1 VIGKTIGNYRFEE
14 KIGEG
19 GVGEVYRA
27 TDTLLDRT
35 VAIKA
40 LRSDLAAKSKVLT
53 RFRAEAQVLARFNHT
68 NIAMLYTMV
77 VNDEGIWMVMEH
89 VEGQTFAEIVKQSG
103 RLPPSSAVPWFQQA
117 LDGIGYAHEHGV
129 IHRDIKGSNIMLNTQ
144 GVVKVM
150 DFGIARALGSSR
162 LTRHGHMVGT
172 LQYMSPEQVRGR
184 ETDARSDI
192 YSLGVL
198 LLNLVT
204 GKVPFQSKND
214 YELMH
219 AHIEQPPP
227 TPRSF
232 VPELPEALERAVLR
246 ALAKSPDDRFATT
259 GEFKAAL
266 DEYESAPV
274 DEPLAPAQPAPHPP
288 SQPIDGHGVE
298 VTRVM
303 LDDDTSEMSTI
314 DSSQAT
320 RIDAT
325 VIDRPASRLRRVL
338 DTAREYRGAAE
349 IVALVLLLG
358 INLLVLGRIAP
369 TRTAGSNA
377 PDLTQLSATVL
388 EASTRAT
395 SEPEPGTDSATAES
409 PATAPPETP
418 KPEPVPTA
426 ASWEHRSRIVT
437 GEPLRVEAAIDSE
450 IGSIL
455 PAARPSEPP
464 ASASAKPASR
474 KPDPLPP
481 AAVPDPSDAKLP
493 QQPSKRT
500 GGEGWIIETE

>member
-40 LRSDLAAKSKVLT
+40 LRSDLAAQSKVRT

-89 VEGQTFAEIVKQSG
+89 VEGQTFSEIVKQSG
-103 RLPPSSAVPWFQQA
+103 RLPPSRAVPWFQQA

-144 GVVKVM
+144 GIVKVM

-162 LTRHGHMVGT
+162 ITRHGHMVGT

-198 LLNLVT
+198 LFNLVT
-204 GKVPFQSKND
+204 GTVPFQSKND

-219 AHIEQPPP
+219 AHIEKPAP

-266 DEYESAPV
+266 GEYETAPV
-274 DEPLAPAQPAPHPP
+274 GEPLAPAQPAPN
-288 SQPIDGHGVE
+288 SSVQQVDGHGVE

-303 LDDDTSEMSTI
+303 LDDDTSEASTV
-314 DSSQAT
+314 DCNHAT

-325 VIDRPASRLRRVL
+325 VVDRPASRLRRVL
-338 DTAREYRGAAE
+338 GAAREYRGAAE

-358 INLLVLGRIAP
+358 INLLVLGRITP

-388 EASTRAT
+388 EASTRVT
-395 SEPEPGTDSATAES
+395 SEPEPDVDGVIAEI
-409 PATAPPETP
+409 PETAAP
-418 KPEPVPTA
+418 ETTKPEPAPSA
-426 ASWEHRSRIVT
+426 ESWEHRSRIVT

-455 PAARPSEPP
+455 PAVRPSEPP
-464 ASASAKPASR
+464 ASAPERAATR
-474 KPDPLPP
+474 RPDPSPP
-481 AAVPDPSDAKLP
+481 AAMPDSSDANLP
-493 QQPSKRT
+493 QQPSRST